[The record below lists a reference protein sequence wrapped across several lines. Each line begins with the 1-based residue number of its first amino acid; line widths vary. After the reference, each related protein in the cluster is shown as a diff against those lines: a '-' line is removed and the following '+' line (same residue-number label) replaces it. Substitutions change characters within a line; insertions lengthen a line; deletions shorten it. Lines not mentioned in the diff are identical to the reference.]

1 MGAERIGIDVGEKL
15 PLEDAIAWA
24 GREGVA
30 IIDVQLDGGDN
41 AFTRIDATRAH
52 HIRDLCAHHGVQ
64 LGLHTSSAVN
74 VAELAPLVS
83 DAVDAYLRG
92 YVEAATMLGAGWIV
106 VHAGYHFSSRIEQR
120 MQAGL
125 DRLRRVADFAERKGT
140 RLLLENLNKEPA
152 EAEVRYLAH
161 TVEEW
166 RRYYEQI
173 DSPALG
179 LSFTANHAH
188 LVPEGVEGFLAAIP
202 LDRVVEVRLADC
214 FRNGKE
220 EHLAPGRGDF
230 DFPGLFRALRERGY
244 RGHFTNAFG
253 SLDDML
259 LARSEFAKLL

>member
-15 PLEDAIAWA
+15 PLEDAITWA

-41 AFTRIDATRAH
+41 AFTRIDSARAGH
-52 HIRDLCAHHGVQ
+52 VRDLCARHGVR

-92 YVEAATMLGAGWIV
+92 YIEAAALLGAGWIV

-120 MQAGL
+120 MRAGL
-125 DRLRRVADFAERKGT
+125 DRLRRVIDFTERKGT

-152 EAEVRYLAH
+152 EAEVHYLAH
-161 TVEEW
+161 TVAEW
-166 RRYYEQI
+166 RWYFERI
-173 DSPALG
+173 DSPAFG

-188 LVPEGVEGFLAAIP
+188 LVPEGVEGFLADIP
-202 LDRVVEVRLADC
+202 LDRVTEVRLADC

-220 EHLAPGRGDF
+220 EHLPPGLGDF

-259 LARSEFAKLL
+259 CARREFAAML